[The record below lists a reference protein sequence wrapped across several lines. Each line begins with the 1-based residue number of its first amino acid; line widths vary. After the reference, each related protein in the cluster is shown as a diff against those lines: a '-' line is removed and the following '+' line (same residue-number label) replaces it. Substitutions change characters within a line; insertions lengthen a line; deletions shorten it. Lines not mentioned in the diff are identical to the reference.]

1 MGLFGSKDWNV
12 IGVIFERADLY
23 RINGNRGKGRD
34 ATTIRDNVKKH
45 DRTIYWA
52 VYNQKGALLEGEP
65 GPGASIIPV
74 TILQK
79 LIRELHT
86 NQTIRQIL
94 ASLEKG
100 ESDKLS
106 KPLTWTGYPT
116 RDPLPPP

>member
-12 IGVIFERADLY
+12 IGVIFERTDLY